1 MSEADLI
8 EIYTD
13 GACLG
18 NPGPGGWAAIVYGP
32 DIPATW
38 LAGHDTQTTNNR
50 MEIMGVMRGLEH
62 TPKGA
67 AVRVYS
73 DSTYVIN
80 TFTKNWQT
88 KANVDLWEQLK
99 RLVRER
105 KVTWQ
110 WVRGHNGVPL
120 NEEADRLATGAA
132 ADPTWGPMRQ
142 GRFGS
147 DEAAP
152 APAAPSPQASL
163 FPEPIP
169 TPPSAAPAVGAPAA
183 ALAPAVLPTA
193 SSVPATAAPKLSHI
207 DAEGNAR
214 MVDVSDKA
222 VTGRE
227 ATAQGTIFMEPAT
240 LALIQA
246 GGVAKG
252 DVFTV
257 AQVAAVMAA
266 KRTSDLIPLC
276 HPLPLT
282 HVDVRF
288 EPDAAASSVHVTAT
302 VRTSAQTG
310 VEMEALAAVSVA
322 TLTIYDMCKAADRA
336 MRISDVRVTHKAG
349 GKSGE
354 FRQP

>member
-1 MSEADLI
+1 MSEAGQI

-13 GACLG
+13 GACLV
-18 NPGPGGWAAIVYGP
+18 NPGPGGWGAIVYGP
-32 DIPATW
+32 SIPATW
-38 LAGHDTQTTNNR
+38 LAGHQPQTTNNR
-50 MEIMGVMRGLEH
+50 MEMTAVMRGLEH
-62 TPKGA
+62 TPKGSL
-67 AVRVYS
+67 VRIYS

-88 KANVDLWEQLK
+88 KANLDLWEPFK

-105 KVTWQ
+105 KVTWE

-132 ADPTWGPMRQ
+132 ADPAWGLMRQ
-142 GRFGS
+142 GPFG
-147 DEAAP
+147 
-152 APAAPSPQASL
+152 QA
-163 FPEPIP
+163 
-169 TPPSAAPAVGAPAA
+169 GAAA
-183 ALAPAVLPTA
+183 ALASKPPQPALFDEPASTPTA
-193 SSVPATAAPKLSHI
+193 AVPATPAVVAPPKLSHI
-207 DAEGNAR
+207 DDTGHAR
-214 MVDVSDKA
+214 MVDVSEKA

-227 ATAQGTIFMEPAT
+227 ATAKGAIYMDPAT

-282 HVDVRF
+282 HIDVRF
-288 EPDAAASSVHVTAT
+288 EPDTAASCVHLTAT

-310 VEMEALAAVSVA
+310 VEMEALTAVSTA
-322 TLTIYDMCKAADRA
+322 ALTIYDMCKAVDRG
-336 MRISDVRVTHKAG
+336 MRIGDLRVTYKAG
-349 GKSGE
+349 GKSGV
-354 FRQP
+354 FQQA